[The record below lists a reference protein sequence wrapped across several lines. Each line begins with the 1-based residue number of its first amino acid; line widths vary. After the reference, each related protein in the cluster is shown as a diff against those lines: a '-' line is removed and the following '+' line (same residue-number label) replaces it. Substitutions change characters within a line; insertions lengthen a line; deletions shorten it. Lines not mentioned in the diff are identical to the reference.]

1 MRIHLAKLAVALA
14 LAGVLPGAAG
24 AQAPV
29 HTWPQ
34 RAIKMIVPFP
44 AGGGTDFIARLAAK
58 HLSERLG
65 QQVFVENRAGA
76 NGALRLQ
83 ALVPPDPHRHPI
95 SACSG
100 QPLGVHPSPSEKP
113 PLPPT

>member
-24 AQAPV
+24 AQTPV

-34 RAIKMIVPFP
+34 RAIKMVVPFP

-58 HLSERLG
+58 HLSERLRPQG
-65 QQVFVENRAGA
+65 FLEKPARAH
-76 NGALRLQ
+76 GALRLPS
-83 ALVPPDPHRHPI
+83 LMPSDPGGYTH
-95 SACSG
+95 SACSD
-100 QPLGVHPSPSEKP
+100 H
-113 PLPPT
+113 

>member
-14 LAGVLPGAAG
+14 LAGALPGAAG

-29 HTWPQ
+29 QTWPQ

-65 QQVFVENRAGA
+65 QAGVLWQGWA
-76 NGALRLQ
+76 RGEDARP
-83 ALVPPDPHRHPI
+83 LVPAGVEERFEASLDLEWPI
-95 SACSG
+95 DG
-100 QPLGVHPSPSEKP
+100 LEPLSFV
-113 PLPPT
+113 LA

>member
-65 QQVFVENRAGA
+65 QQGFVENRARPHRA
-76 NGALRLQ
+76 IRPP
-83 ALVPPDPHRHPI
+83 ALVPSHPARLTL
-95 SACSG
+95 SACS
-100 QPLGVHPSPSEKP
+100 PPPPVVHPS
-113 PLPPT
+113 L